1 MFVQLKRYFY
11 LYKKDIL
18 PLIIFLFLFLLVLTV
33 FIKFCLIDT
42 GIINIIDS
50 TKINIP
56 EDVNLNSNKVM
67 EDQKKIL
74 ANNSNNNKDLPF
86 HKTPIGK
93 ASLIA
98 VGIGAIYVIVIAISD
113 ALK

>member
-18 PLIIFLFLFLLVLTV
+18 PLIIFLFFFLLVLTV

-56 EDVNLNSNKVM
+56 EDVNLNSNKVI
-67 EDQKKIL
+67 EDQKKVL
-74 ANNSNNNKDLPF
+74 ANNSNKDLPF

-98 VGIGAIYVIVIAISD
+98 VGIAAIYVIVIAISD